1 MGIKPEEEAL
11 LRQYLLGTLPES
23 EWDPIERELLTND
36 DFAQTVEVVEDE
48 IVDDYL
54 DGTLSRADKRAVE
67 RHFLRSPEHHHKL
80 QFARLLRSHLRKE
93 KPPERPYFVP
103 PAIRP
108 QIFWAGFT
116 AIAALLLLTAGL
128 GVYTA
133 RLRQSLQS
141 EMARNRTAQAN
152 FKTQLDQE
160 NAQVAELKRQVQDL
174 RDENTT
180 LQASAE
186 SPPIVLNLQPLER
199 EGDSVPIV
207 KRSSKAKLLEFHV
220 STKDFPSPS
229 YAVSLKDRNGKEL
242 RSWANLKA
250 RHNLLTFTAP
260 LRLLRAGE
268 YSVVIT
274 GEQKSQP
281 YPFRAE

>member
-1 MGIKPEEEAL
+1 MRWIDVDSRSIARIGYASKRRELGIEFRDSGKIYLYFDVPPEEHT
-11 LRQYLLGTLPES
+11 G
-23 EWDPIERELLTND
+23 
-36 DFAQTVEVVEDE
+36 
-48 IVDDYL
+48 
-54 DGTLSRADKRAVE
+54 
-67 RHFLRSPEHHHKL
+67 
-80 QFARLLRSHLRKE
+80 
-93 KPPERPYFVP
+93 
-103 PAIRP
+103 
-108 QIFWAGFT
+108 
-116 AIAALLLLTAGL
+116 GL

-141 EMARNRTAQAN
+141 EMARNRTAQTDFRA
-152 FKTQLDQE
+152 QLDQK
-160 NAQVAELKRQVQDL
+160 NSQVDKLERQVQDL
-174 RDENTT
+174 QDENTT

-207 KRSSKAKLLEFHV
+207 KRSSKAKVLEFHV
-220 STKDFPSPS
+220 STMDFPSPS
-229 YAVSLKDRNGKEL
+229 YAVSLKDNNGKEL

-250 RHNLLTFTAP
+250 GHNLLTFRVP

-274 GEQKSQP
+274 GDQKSQP